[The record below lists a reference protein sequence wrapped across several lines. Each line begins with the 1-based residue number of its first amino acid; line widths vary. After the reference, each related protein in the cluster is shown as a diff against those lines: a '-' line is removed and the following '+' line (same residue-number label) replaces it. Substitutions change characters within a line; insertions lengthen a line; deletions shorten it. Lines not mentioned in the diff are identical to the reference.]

1 VAVTDR
7 AVDVVI
13 IGAGIAGGSLG
24 AVLARAGLEVLIL
37 ERSTEHRDRVRGE
50 YMHPWG
56 VAEAQRIGLYDALIG
71 AGANVLGRLVP
82 YDETRTPAE
91 AEAAALAL
99 GLLPGVDGP
108 LGIGHPTACNAF
120 DDVAVAA
127 GASLCR
133 GVTDVTIMPG
143 RAPSVR
149 FAVDGHE
156 REVSARLVVGADG
169 RESTVRRQLGLTE
182 QATEPRTM
190 GAGMLVEHADD
201 WPATDMV
208 IGTETD
214 RNFLAFPQGDGRARL
229 YLFYDIADKHRLAG
243 ADKQQRFLEGFRLGC
258 FPGGEIFANAT
269 PAGPCAA
276 MPMNDTW
283 IDRPMADGVVL
294 VGDAAGHSDPLIGA
308 GLSVSLRDVRLVSD
322 ILLAGDDWSSAAL
335 EPYAHERAERMRRL
349 RFFSDVI
356 TTQSTDFGPGRVER
370 RRVVGE
376 RLASDPEFF
385 MIQASV
391 FCGPELAPPDL
402 CEEVTRARLFAPA

>member
-1 VAVTDR
+1 MTDGG
-7 AVDVVI
+7 VDVVI
-13 IGAGIAGGSLG
+13 VGAGIAGGSLG

-56 VAEAQRIGLYDALIG
+56 VAEAQRMGLYDALIG

-108 LGIGHPTACNAF
+108 LGVGHPAACNAF
-120 DDVAVAA
+120 DEVAVAA
-127 GASLCR
+127 GARLCR
-133 GVTDVTIMPG
+133 GVNDVTVAPG
-143 RAPSVR
+143 TPGVR
-149 FAVDGHE
+149 FVVDGHE

-169 RESTVRRQLGLTE
+169 RESTVRRQLGFTE

-190 GAGMLVEHADD
+190 GAGMLVEDADD

-208 IGTETD
+208 IGAETD
-214 RNFLAFPQGDGRARL
+214 RNFLAFPQGGGRARL
-229 YLFYDIADKHRLAG
+229 YLFYDIADKHRFAG
-243 ADKQQRFLEGFRLGC
+243 ADKQQRFLDGFRLAC

-276 MPMNDTW
+276 LPMNDTW

-294 VGDAAGHSDPLIGA
+294 VGDAAGHSDPLIGE
-308 GLSVSLRDVRLVSD
+308 GLSVSLRDARLVSD
-322 ILLAGDDWSSAAL
+322 IVLAGDDWSSAAF
-335 EPYAHERAERMRRL
+335 EPYAQERAERMRRL

-356 TTQSTDFGPGRVER
+356 TTQSTDFGPGSLER

-376 RLASDPEFF
+376 RLVSDPELF
-385 MIQASV
+385 MIQAAV

-402 CEEVTRARLFAPA
+402 CEEATKARLFAPA